1 MRLPGIAGVKDLNTN
16 RATGHRTARPRV
28 PSDENGRSSGATG
41 GLTWCVPLQLPRAWG
56 ATCPRNA
63 VEPMWLME
71 LSSGWLYRKT
81 CHLLPGYSKD
91 PHPHLGRIA
100 RTRVGFGS
108 RFGRVRPRIANDR
121 RWTTTGRWW
130 RCSSFS
136 RTDPRRRAAPRPAQ
150 PRPPAAAPRPPR
162 GRSPGLLRSS

>member
-41 GLTWCVPLQLPRAWG
+41 GLTRCVPLQLPRAWG

-71 LSSGWLYRKT
+71 LSSGWLYRKI

-91 PHPHLGRIA
+91 PHLGRIA
-100 RTRVGFGS
+100 R
-108 RFGRVRPRIANDR
+108 GRGKAVRRLLAHLE
-121 RWTTTGRWW
+121 
-130 RCSSFS
+130 
-136 RTDPRRRAAPRPAQ
+136 RRAGRCRGRPGSIRALRPAGSASG
-150 PRPPAAAPRPPR
+150 RGPAAVFAAFSNTWRR
-162 GRSPGLLRSS
+162 VNSWKNRSPTG